1 MQKHASVFRVE
12 ELLKQGVEK
21 VRDIYAR
28 KDDLKIK
35 DKGLVWNSDL
45 LEGLELENLLG
56 TDAFRNSA

>member
-1 MQKHASVFRVE
+1 ME